1 MGRCGR
7 RLWRTYGQTRR
18 QPILNVGARLWIG
31 CSPKI
36 TSWRD
41 EGQCRAQ
48 DPVLGPVRMRLDGP
62 ILAIAARIFSSMG
75 RPTVTGATTMID
87 KIRIA
92 RAADQRPHRPPA
104 PEFGPPWGPNGAE
117 RRHTA
122 QHRPAKTLS

>member
-18 QPILNVGARLWIG
+18 KPILNVGARLWIG

-62 ILAIAARIFSSMG
+62 ILAIAARILSSMG
-75 RPTVTGATTMID
+75 RPTVPGATTTTD

-92 RAADQRPHRPPA
+92 RAADQRPDSPPTHA
-104 PEFGPPWGPNGAE
+104 ID
-117 RRHTA
+117 T
-122 QHRPAKTLS
+122 PA